1 MLHSPSHPGGLL
13 SEELETLGITISQA
27 AKDLGVSRQILSAII
42 NERRPITAEMAVR
55 IGHYIGNGPGLWLR
69 MQAQYDLWKAEQ
81 KMKTTLKSIPKVHA
95 AA

>member
-13 SEELETLGITISQA
+13 SEELQALGISISQA

-42 NERRPITAEMAVR
+42 NKRRPISAEMAVR

-69 MQAQYDLWKAEQ
+69 MQTQFDLWEAQ
-81 KMKTTLKSIPKVHA
+81 RKMKSTLRHIPKAPA
-95 AA
+95 A

>member
-13 SEELETLGITISQA
+13 KEELETLGISVSRA
-27 AKDLGVSRQILSAII
+27 ARELGVSRQILSAIV

-69 MQAQYDLWKAEQ
+69 MQGQRDLWEAQRRMQAE
-81 KMKTTLKSIPKVHA
+81 LKDIPRAQA
-95 AA
+95 A